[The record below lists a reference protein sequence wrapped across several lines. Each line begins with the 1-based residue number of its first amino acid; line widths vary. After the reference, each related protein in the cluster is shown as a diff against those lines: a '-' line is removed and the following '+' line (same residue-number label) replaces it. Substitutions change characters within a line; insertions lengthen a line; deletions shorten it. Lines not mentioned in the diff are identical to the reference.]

1 MRTLLLADDNI
12 TVQRVIALTF
22 AQEPVRIVTA
32 SDGHQAMDRVVVDRP
47 DIVLAG
53 TTLPEVNGYD
63 LARFVKS
70 KPESKHVP
78 VLLLSGAFESI
89 DEAELLA
96 SGANGVIEKPV
107 EPTVVIRRVKELLGL
122 RTRDAAP
129 AAGRLVTPEDRDGGA
144 AADRRRC
151 RARSRPRA
159 PCRRRPR
166 GTSGAIKR
174 RTRTPGQPKTPPGR
188 DDYLESLGDAF
199 DTLDQQLAGRKP
211 TNQQRNPSPPLGQ
224 LHQSGDP
231 RSPGRMPTAQ
241 SAAAP
246 GNPVYE
252 VDEDWFGDSQSRDR
266 RAPAAVT

>member
-107 EPTVVIRRVKELLGL
+107 EPTVVIRRVNELLGL
-122 RTRDAAP
+122 KTRDAAP
-129 AAGRLVTPEDRDGGA
+129 AAGRLVTPETVTAGHRPTPTMP
-144 AADRRRC
+144 
-151 RARSRPRA
+151 RAVTTSRPMPPPAAWDERRDQTPDKNARPAEDSPEAMITWSPSATRSTRSINSSRA
-159 PCRRRPR
+159 
-166 GTSGAIKR
+166 A
-174 RTRTPGQPKTPPGR
+174 
-188 DDYLESLGDAF
+188 
-199 DTLDQQLAGRKP
+199 
-211 TNQQRNPSPPLGQ
+211 SPPT
-224 LHQSGDP
+224 
-231 RSPGRMPTAQ
+231 TAQ
-241 SAAAP
+241 SLTAARSAP
-246 GNPVYE
+246 SVRRSAIARPDACAAVGRDARQPVYE
-252 VDEDWFGDSQSRDR
+252 VDEDWFGDSPSRDR